1 MVWLGLLALM
11 LVVAAAP
18 GIAIYIEHL
27 RAAPPEA
34 ADTMSDNTQ
43 RIA

>member
-34 ADTMSDNTQ
+34 GENGGDGLERVA
-43 RIA
+43 

>member
-1 MVWLGLLALM
+1 M

-18 GIAIYIEHL
+18 GIVIYIEHL
-27 RAAPPEA
+27 RAAPPESGDA
-34 ADTMSDNTQ
+34 VGDGTQ